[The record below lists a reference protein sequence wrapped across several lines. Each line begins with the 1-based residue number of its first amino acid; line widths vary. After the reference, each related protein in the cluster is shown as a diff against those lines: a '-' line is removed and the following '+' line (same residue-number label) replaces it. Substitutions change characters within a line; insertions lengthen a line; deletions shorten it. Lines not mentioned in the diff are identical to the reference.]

1 MQHRSRV
8 ASKRAA
14 ANSRTI
20 RYGEYLGAV
29 RARQRAINFNK
40 VVAAEREPARRRQ
53 QLRPLDFY
61 RVLAPYVS
69 VRFLEQVKSV
79 VPLAVFLVF
88 FDAIVLQ
95 STVENGHIA
104 ALGITAVIIGL
115 MLFIEGTHHGLMP
128 FSENIGFKLP
138 GRATWPVILAVAFL
152 LGAATTLAEPAIG
165 ALRSAGALTDPK
177 LAPALYALL
186 NHHGNALVAAV
197 ALSVG
202 CAVTLGIMRMMM
214 NWSLKSLI
222 LVLLPPVLVLT
233 AYVASQPHLAP
244 VLGLA

>member
-1 MQHRSRV
+1 M
-8 ASKRAA
+8 
-14 ANSRTI
+14 
-20 RYGEYLGAV
+20 
-29 RARQRAINFNK
+29 
-40 VVAAEREPARRRQ
+40 
-53 QLRPLDFY
+53 
-61 RVLAPYVS
+61 
-69 VRFLEQVKSV
+69 
-79 VPLAVFLVF
+79 
-88 FDAIVLQ
+88 
-95 STVENGHIA
+95 
-104 ALGITAVIIGL
+104 
-115 MLFIEGTHHGLMP
+115 
-128 FSENIGFKLP
+128 
-138 GRATWPVILAVAFL
+138 
-152 LGAATTLAEPAIG
+152 
-165 ALRSAGALTDPK
+165 TDPK